1 MSVSTTIV
9 AWAFKKQQ
17 LKKISNRNSTRWPR
31 STTQTP
37 RRASPATRRDSK
49 RSRPPTISYQTG
61 PLKLSTMQPGAQKA
75 AVLQIIVRQLLKLM
89 EDLTTTTRH
98 EREAPTLTIAKKE
111 ALVPVLGRKASRATN
126 RGKSPARI
134 TTITTD
140 TKTHDQM
147 ETQTTGLVK
156 AVVLIK
162 KSIKLALSRKTRKAV
177 NSTAPMAA
185 TLNMRKTNS
194 SRAA

>member
-1 MSVSTTIV
+1 
-9 AWAFKKQQ
+9 
-17 LKKISNRNSTRWPR
+17 
-31 STTQTP
+31 
-37 RRASPATRRDSK
+37 
-49 RSRPPTISYQTG
+49 
-61 PLKLSTMQPGAQKA
+61 
-75 AVLQIIVRQLLKLM
+75 M

-140 TKTHDQM
+140 TKTHDQT

-177 NSTAPMAA
+177 NSIAPTGA
-185 TLNMRKTNS
+185 TLNMRKTNNN
-194 SRAA
+194 RAA